1 MTRWLKE
8 NLEDIKILLEC
19 GAVFGMWFGIALLW
33 SVLL

>member
-19 GAVFGMWFGIALLW
+19 TAVLGMWFAVALLW
-33 SVLL
+33 LILL